1 MPTPYLIV
9 DRAEQAIEH
18 YKRAFG
24 AKERTRV
31 ETRTGK
37 IAHAEL
43 EIGDS
48 LVMLRD
54 PLPRH
59 TTRPPEDLG
68 GTSAGI
74 LVYVDDVEAVV
85 KQAILAGAKLTTEV
99 ADRPWG
105 DRVGEVTDLFGHVW
119 LIATR
124 VEGIAEPRRYGG
136 VDANRDLER
145 QLGYTAGAAASPV
158 VG

>member
-24 AKERTRV
+24 ATERTRV

-43 EIGDS
+43 QIGDS
-48 LVMLRD
+48 LVMLSD
-54 PLPRH
+54 PPRQH
-59 TTRPPEDLG
+59 PTRPPEELG
-68 GTSAGI
+68 GTSAGVFI
-74 LVYVDDVEAVV
+74 YVDDVDAVV
-85 KQAILAGAKLTTEV
+85 ERAVGAGATLTTDV

-105 DRVGEVTDLFGHVW
+105 DRVGTVTDLFGHVW

-124 VEGIAEPRRYGG
+124 VEEVSPAEIAARAEAAMTRSVVRNITAAGLAGG
-136 VDANRDLER
+136 
-145 QLGYTAGAAASPV
+145 S
-158 VG
+158 

>member
-1 MPTPYLIV
+1 MATPYLIV

-48 LVMLRD
+48 LVMLSD
-54 PLPRH
+54 PPAEQA
-59 TTRPPEDLG
+59 TRPPEELG
-68 GTSAGI
+68 GTSAGVFI
-74 LVYVDDVEAVV
+74 YVDDVDTVVERAVG
-85 KQAILAGAKLTTEV
+85 AGATLTSDV
-99 ADRPWG
+99 ADQSWG
-105 DRVGEVTDLFGHVW
+105 DRVGTVTDLFGHVW
-119 LIATR
+119 LIGTR
-124 VEGIAEPRRYGG
+124 IEEVTPTEVAARAEAAMTRTVVRNITAAGLAGG
-136 VDANRDLER
+136 
-145 QLGYTAGAAASPV
+145 S
-158 VG
+158 

>member
-24 AKERTRV
+24 ATERTRV

-43 EIGDS
+43 QIGDS
-48 LVMLRD
+48 LVMLSD
-54 PLPRH
+54 PPPQH
-59 TTRPPEDLG
+59 PTRPPEELG
-68 GTSAGI
+68 GTSAGVFI
-74 LVYVDDVEAVV
+74 YVDDVDAVV
-85 KQAILAGAKLTTEV
+85 ERAVGAGATLTTEV
-99 ADRPWG
+99 ADLPWG
-105 DRVGEVTDLFGHVW
+105 DRVGTVTDLFGHVW

-124 VEGIAEPRRYGG
+124 VEEVSPAEVAARAEAAMTRTVVRNITAAGLAGG
-136 VDANRDLER
+136 
-145 QLGYTAGAAASPV
+145 S
-158 VG
+158 

>member
-48 LVMLRD
+48 LVMLSD
-54 PLPRH
+54 PPPQH
-59 TTRPPEDLG
+59 PTRPPEELG
-68 GTSAGI
+68 GTSAGVFI
-74 LVYVDDVEAVV
+74 YVDDVDTVV
-85 KQAILAGAKLTTEV
+85 KQAVLAGATLTTEV
-99 ADRPWG
+99 ADQFWG
-105 DRVGEVTDLFGHVW
+105 DRVGTITDLFGHVW

-124 VEGIAEPRRYGG
+124 IEDLTPQEIAERVEAAR
-136 VDANRDLER
+136 
-145 QLGYTAGAAASPV
+145 AAA
-158 VG
+158 

>member
-1 MPTPYLIV
+1 MATPYLIV

-48 LVMLRD
+48 IVMLCD
-54 PLPRH
+54 PLPQP
-59 TTRPPEDLG
+59 TTRPPEELG

-74 LVYVDDVEAVV
+74 LIHVDDVDAVV
-85 KQAILAGAKLTTEV
+85 EQAVGAGATLTKEV
-99 ADRPWG
+99 ADQLWG
-105 DRVGEVTDLFGHVW
+105 DRLGTITDLFGHVW

-124 VEGIAEPRRYGG
+124 IEDPTPEEIAARAEAAMARSMARGMRT
-136 VDANRDLER
+136 VDL
-145 QLGYTAGAAASPV
+145 AGRT
-158 VG
+158 